1 MNLFALLWALAWAVA
16 SVSAYDLYGGYERI
30 IYYNAYRMDWGKTGG
45 DTNRMS
51 VGSGCVSKKGAKTP
65 CDLIE
70 FVDYINVWSP
80 LNQDKRPIKLQGLP
94 AGFDPL
100 DMKPAHVD
108 AVAKSLRNAGVTG
121 AYDCVKVHKEVKGR
135 NDVDGLFGKIG
146 QFIQGAQHAN
156 GVPANAVESAKNAV
170 SVWADLR
177 KWAQQ
182 LAFADYLKKKFPDAF
197 KNYQPAF
204 KDIGGTGEKVETL
217 NPRSAIPAIRALPGQ
232 ERYNVA
238 NDWEEFK
245 AADPGHS
252 EKVDLADRVKGGLC

>member
-1 MNLFALLWALAWAVA
+1 
-16 SVSAYDLYGGYERI
+16 
-30 IYYNAYRMDWGKTGG
+30 MDWAKTGG
-45 DTNRMS
+45 DTNRML
-51 VGSGCVSKKGAKTP
+51 VGSGCVSKRGGKSP

-70 FVDYINVWSP
+70 FVDYINVWSS
-80 LNQDKRPIKLQGLP
+80 LNQDKRPIRLLNLP
-94 AGFDPL
+94 AGFDSL
-100 DMKPAHVD
+100 DMKPEHVD

-156 GVPANAVESAKNAV
+156 GVPSNAVEGAKKAV

-182 LAFADYLKKKFPDAF
+182 LAFTGYLKTQYPDAF
-197 KNYQPAF
+197 RSYEPLY
-204 KDIGGTGEKVETL
+204 KDVGTTGERVEVF
-217 NPRSAIPAIRALPGQ
+217 NARSAIPKIRELPGQ
-232 ERYNVA
+232 ARYTVT
-238 NDWEEFK
+238 NDWAAYK

-252 EKVDLADRVKGGLC
+252 DKVVLADSVKTALGCE